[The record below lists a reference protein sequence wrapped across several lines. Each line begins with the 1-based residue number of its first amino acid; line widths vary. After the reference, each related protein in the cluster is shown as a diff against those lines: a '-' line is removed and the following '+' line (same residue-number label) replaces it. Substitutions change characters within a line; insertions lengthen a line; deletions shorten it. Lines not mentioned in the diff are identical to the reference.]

1 MKQAVSLRPLFAAM
15 DSYLNAQR
23 RAREAQRPAN
33 EGVRTALDRHMRATT
48 AGAADAKLNGFKR
61 MQLVRDALEAMDR
74 QGWDRSH
81 HQRVFHEVYLK
92 ACVRVFF
99 KRDGPGAFA
108 RSHNR
113 VLELNG
119 WDATPQ
125 EVLVSTPRRFGKTI
139 SVSMFAAAL
148 IFAAPAMELS
158 IYSTCKRISQKLL
171 RNIMKFLDLIYIE
184 LGVAP
189 YKTLR
194 QNSEVALLLHGRRT
208 LLFFV
213 TRRRRSCTSRGRRG
227 TATSASSTATR
238 RRSVGRPRRA
248 RARLKKQ

>member
-1 MKQAVSLRPLFAAM
+1 MAQQAVSLRPLFAAM
-15 DSYLNAQR
+15 DRVLNAQR
-23 RAREAQRPAN
+23 RAHEARQPAS
-33 EGVRTALDRHMRATT
+33 EVRTALDRHMRTQNQT
-48 AGAADAKLNGFKR
+48 AEEKKMNGFKR
-61 MQLVRDALEAMDR
+61 MQLVRDALAAIDR

-81 HQRVFHEVYLK
+81 HQRIFHEVYLK

-148 IFAAPAMELS
+148 LFAAPNMELS
-158 IYSTCKRISQKLL
+158 IYSTCKRISSKLM
-171 RNIMKFLDLIYIE
+171 RNIIKFLDLIYIE
-184 LGVAP
+184 LNVPP
-189 YKTLR
+189 YKNLR
-194 QNSEVALLLHGRRT
+194 INQEVA
-208 LLFFV
+208 
-213 TRRRRSCTSRGRRG
+213 
-227 TATSASSTATR
+227 SAAYAL
-238 RRSVGRPRRA
+238 VGLR
-248 RARLKKQ
+248 